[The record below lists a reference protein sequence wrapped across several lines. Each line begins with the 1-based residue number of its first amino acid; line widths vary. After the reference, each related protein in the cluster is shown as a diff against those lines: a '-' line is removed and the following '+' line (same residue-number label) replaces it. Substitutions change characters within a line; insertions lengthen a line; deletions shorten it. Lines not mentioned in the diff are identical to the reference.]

1 MLVFVFCETV
11 IVASRPLSEVVIFTS
26 PSRGAPEVFSSTSS
40 VTSVSPASPEA
51 GSIDNQSSQA
61 EVHASADVIVKV
73 SGVWASS
80 ENPNLFTRKLSAESF
95 NPSRFWMTVTV
106 SLFDP
111 ALMTNDPVRSPPVLF
126 CSTVSSMLMSPASP
140 EVAAGVIHLL
150 SSATVIVQSLLV
162 ERYISA
168 FSPVSSSP
176 DFTTVISVGE
186 TESAS
191 TLSFCVTAMVRRV
204 PPSPSKIMN
213 PVRSLPVLFSSMSR
227 KMRTRPRS
235 PSLWV
240 R

>member
-11 IVASRPLSEVVIFTS
+11 IVASRPLSEVVIFTA
-26 PSRGAPEVFSSTSS
+26 PSRGAPEVFSSTRS

-51 GSIDNQSSQA
+51 GSIDSQSSQVD
-61 EVHASADVIVKV
+61 VHASADVIVKV